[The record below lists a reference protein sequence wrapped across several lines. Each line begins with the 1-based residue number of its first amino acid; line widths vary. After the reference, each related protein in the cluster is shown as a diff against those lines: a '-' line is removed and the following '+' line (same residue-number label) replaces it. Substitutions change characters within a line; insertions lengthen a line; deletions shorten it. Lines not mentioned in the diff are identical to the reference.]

1 MISACFS
8 EIAVYGLE
16 IQPDPHYPQYCF
28 VYNGSVIDIVIHS
41 DINIIPE
48 ESTTTDI
55 ELSLSYLP
63 VIYNTNITV
72 SAITDVFVPDDE
84 GKNYFKIVP
93 VTYTSMA
100 ISLVSLAFS
109 ITVAVCG
116 MAVLCFIFKKRR
128 LNRLYNLGE
137 VRMTFSDNE
146 YTFDVEDS
154 PDHASPSHS

>member
-1 MISACFS
+1 M
-8 EIAVYGLE
+8 
-16 IQPDPHYPQYCF
+16 QPDPQYPQYCF
-28 VYNGSVIDIVIHS
+28 VYNESVIDIATHS
-41 DINIIPE
+41 DIDIIPE
-48 ESTTTDI
+48 ESTTTEI
-55 ELSLSYLP
+55 EASSLHTYDHGEDHLP
-63 VIYNTNITV
+63 VIYNTNIPV
-72 SAITDVFVPDDE
+72 SATTDVYVPDDE

-100 ISLVSLAFS
+100 ISLVSLIFS

-116 MAVLCFIFKKRR
+116 MVVLCSIFKKRR
-128 LNRLYNLGE
+128 LNGPYNLGE